1 MDIKTEEYNINRRHI
16 LMIIINQ
23 MIMILAHNSN
33 NNNKINIQRYTKH
46 REQNILLNNNQTNQS
61 QCKEVKHKT
70 SKDCKNKN
78 K

>member
-46 REQNILLNNNQTNQS
+46 REQNKLL
-61 QCKEVKHKT
+61 
-70 SKDCKNKN
+70 
-78 K
+78 